1 MSADAEL
8 IHDLNALNR
17 IAETLNRAVDVRS
30 ALNSALVQL
39 IELMELETGWVFL
52 VDPAAPERWAGR
64 GHTLAAHHNL
74 PPAMDVANPAAWD
87 KDCDCQALRKKGEL
101 NEAYNEVRC
110 SRLASVRGD
119 RRRLDVHASAPLY
132 SGNVVLGILNVAAA
146 DWSSFNERNLAF
158 LTNVGSQMGVALER
172 ARLYDLL
179 HERRVYEQA
188 ALLELSN
195 QLLARS
201 NLDELMA
208 YLVEEVRRLLQV
220 DACAVLLLR
229 REDPGYLRFRAAAG
243 WRSDPVANQYCVP
256 ADDRSGSGRV
266 MRTQQPLV
274 LEDLRQH
281 EPAPWPA
288 DWLRQEGFESAA
300 IVPLIAEGRSI
311 GALVIDM
318 RRPRRFDESEIRF
331 LQLMAN
337 QAALAIEKARLHR
350 EEIKRH
356 RIEEELAVGRQI
368 QFSML
373 PPGVPAVPGWEF
385 SAIYEPARQV
395 GGDFYDFFDLPGESG
410 RLGLVVAD
418 VSDKGVP
425 AALFMALSRTIIRN
439 NALRGRPPAETLIWA
454 NRFIQED
461 SQTDMFLT
469 AFYAA
474 LDTNSGR
481 LTFAN
486 AGHNRPLWW
495 HAVTGDFEEL
505 YASGIVLGILDNVEL
520 EEAEIEIAPGDVLVF
535 YTDGVTESMTGNYE
549 EFGMGRLKATV
560 ASALD
565 AQVNAS
571 ATIIVDAI
579 LDAVKSFTGAA
590 PQFDDFTLFIVRRTP
605 AEA

>member
-1 MSADAEL
+1 MSADRDL

-30 ALNSALVQL
+30 ALNSGLAQLV
-39 IELMELETGWVFL
+39 ELMELETGWVFL
-52 VDPAAPERWAGR
+52 VDPAAQERWAGR

-74 PPAMDVANPAAWD
+74 PPAMNVTSPAAWD
-87 KDCDCQALRKKGEL
+87 KGCDCQSLCQKGEL

-110 SRLASVRGD
+110 SRLASVSGD
-119 RRRLDVHASAPLY
+119 RRHLAVHASAPLY
-132 SGNVVLGILNVAAA
+132 SGNVVLGILNVAAP
-146 DWSSFNERNLAF
+146 DWSSFSERTLAF
-158 LTNVGSQMGVALER
+158 LTNVGSQMGVTLER
-172 ARLYDLL
+172 ARLYDWL

-201 NLDELMA
+201 SLDDLMA
-208 YLVEEVRRLLQV
+208 YLVEEVRRLLRV
-220 DACAVLLLR
+220 DACAVLLVR

-256 ADDRSGSGRV
+256 ADERSGSGRV
-266 MRTQQPLV
+266 MRTQRPLV
-274 LEDLRQH
+274 LEDLRQP
-281 EPAPWPA
+281 EPTPWTT
-288 DWLRQEGFESAA
+288 DWLTDEGFESAA

-318 RRPRRFDESEIRF
+318 RQPRHFDDSEIRL

-337 QAALAIEKARLHR
+337 QAALAIEKARLHH

-368 QFSML
+368 QLSML
-373 PPGVPAVPGWEF
+373 PPGVPAVPGWEI
-385 SAIYEPARQV
+385 SAVYEPARQV
-395 GGDFYDFFDLPGESG
+395 GGDFYDFFELPGEPG

-474 LDTNSGR
+474 LNTNSGR
-481 LTFAN
+481 LTYAN

-495 HAVTGDFEEL
+495 HAATGDFEEL
-505 YASGIVLGILDNVEL
+505 QAAGIVLGVLDDVEL
-520 EEAEIEIAPGDVLVF
+520 EEGEVEVAPGDVLVF
-535 YTDGVTESMTGNYE
+535 YTDGVTEAMTRSYE
-549 EFGMGRLKATV
+549 EFGVARLKTAV
-560 ASALD
+560 AGAVGAHLNL
-565 AQVNAS
+565 NAK
-571 ATIIVDAI
+571 IIVDAI
-579 LDAVKSFTGAA
+579 LDAVKSFTRDA
-590 PQFDDFTLFIVRRTP
+590 PQSDDFTLFVVRRFP
-605 AEA
+605 GEA